1 MELLT
6 AVAVFLSP
14 YLDKAGEKVAE
25 ETVKTLFEKR
35 QDLAEKFKNLFKDE
49 IIKLGLNENS
59 NAADTTKLLQA
70 KPEIEKEIR
79 QKIENNQDLLN
90 ELVSALQLQDSR
102 ITINAKNIGQAI
114 INPSGPIYQNN
125 EFT

>member
-70 KPEIEKEIR
+70 KPESEKEIR